1 MTAHAESKSAQ
12 QTSVPNYYEE
22 FRLNREDSIETVKKQ
37 LERIRMQWRER
48 ASLAG
53 RRGEEAREKLKMIA
67 DAEAVFENDETREEY
82 DLLLLAAPEVE
93 PQEIDWRGRAWSY
106 YFGGDY
112 GASGVAARLARE
124 ADSKDPFAF
133 VISAWVELKEGDFK
147 RAKEYADTAFV
158 LNDYNED
165 KVDIY
170 LVRGVAYRTIKDYD
184 RGLTNLERALQ
195 IAPDS
200 MIPTIRYQAALC
212 FEGKL
217 KHEKALENCLLALEG
232 DPAISSYLHTD
243 LINMCLPLVDKISQ
257 RYNPEKELDKLYELR
272 KYVFSFKNLPDISND
287 VINYIDL
294 KLEKIRQEM
303 IREPRSADKPEEPLG
318 PLALLAIAIIT
329 FMLHPNAISLIV
341 FFPSL
346 IWIIYYLKR
355 LSEHKNKQILYRDA
369 QSHLDD
375 IESNIREIKEKYGVD
390 VFFLNA
396 IP

>member
-1 MTAHAESKSAQ
+1 M
-12 QTSVPNYYEE
+12 
-22 FRLNREDSIETVKKQ
+22 
-37 LERIRMQWRER
+37 
-48 ASLAG
+48 
-53 RRGEEAREKLKMIA
+53 
-67 DAEAVFENDETREEY
+67 
-82 DLLLLAAPEVE
+82 AP
-93 PQEIDWRGRAWSY
+93 P
-106 YFGGDY
+106 
-112 GASGVAARLARE
+112 AARLARE

-346 IWIIYYLKR
+346 IWIIYYLQR